1 MASVVVVGAINID
14 LVIRLPR
21 LPARGETVTGGTF
34 TTTHGGKGANQ
45 SVAAR
50 RLGADVTLIGA
61 VGDDAFGREAVEN
74 LKAERVDISQ
84 VVLKRKPTGV
94 AQIMVDDEGENVVAV
109 APGANSDVAATEVE
123 AAMGEI
129 PARNA
134 VVVAS
139 LEVPDAAVIAAA
151 RTARRLGWRFVL
163 NPAPAYAL
171 STGLLASCDI
181 LTPNEHEVGLLGMPV
196 ENILQNGVQA
206 IIITR
211 GADGA
216 DLVRSG
222 RPVLHQNA
230 FEVDVVDTT
239 GAGDAFSATLAWAL
253 AEGRPLEDALRLAAA
268 GGALAT
274 RSLGARTGFASRSEV
289 ERLAAKDT
297 SLA

>member
-109 APGANSDVAATEVE
+109 APGANSDLAATEVE
-123 AAMGEI
+123 AEMGKI

-222 RPVLHQNA
+222 HPVLHQSA

>member
-1 MASVVVVGAINID
+1 MTSVVVVGAINID

-50 RLGADVTLIGA
+50 RLGAAVTLIGA
-61 VGDDAFGREAVEN
+61 VGDDAFGGEALEN
-74 LKAERVDISQ
+74 LKAEGVDIAQ
-84 VVLKRKPTGV
+84 VAVKRKPTGV
-94 AQIMVDDEGENVVAV
+94 AQIMVDDDGENVVAV
-109 APGANSDVAATEVE
+109 APGANSELTATEVE
-123 AAMGEI
+123 TAM
-129 PARNA
+129 RKVTTQDS

-139 LEVPDAAVIAAA
+139 LEVPEVAVIAAA
-151 RTARRLGWRFVL
+151 RTARRSGWQFIL

-171 STGLLASCDI
+171 PAALLTSCDI
-181 LTPNEHEVGLLGMPV
+181 LTPNEHEVTLLGLPV
-196 ENILQNGVQA
+196 EAILQNGVKA
-206 IIITR
+206 VIITR

-216 DLVRSG
+216 DLVRPG
-222 RPVLHQNA
+222 RPVLHQGA

-253 AEGRPLEDALRLAAA
+253 AEGRPIEEALRLAVA

-274 RSLGARTGFASRSEV
+274 RSLGARTGFATRSEV
-289 ERLAAKDT
+289 EQLAAKDK

>member
-14 LVIRLPR
+14 LVIRLQR

-45 SVAAR
+45 SIAAR

-61 VGDDAFGREAVEN
+61 VGDDAFGRETVEN
-74 LKAERVDISQ
+74 LKAEGVDISR

-109 APGANSDVAATEVE
+109 APGANSDLAATEVE
-123 AAMGEI
+123 AEMGKI

-222 RPVLHQNA
+222 RPVLHQSA

>member
-61 VGDDAFGREAVEN
+61 VGDDAFGRETVEN
-74 LKAERVDISQ
+74 LKAEGVDISR

>member
-34 TTTHGGKGANQ
+34 TTAHGGKGANQ

-123 AAMGEI
+123 AAMGKI

-222 RPVLHQNA
+222 HPVLHQSA